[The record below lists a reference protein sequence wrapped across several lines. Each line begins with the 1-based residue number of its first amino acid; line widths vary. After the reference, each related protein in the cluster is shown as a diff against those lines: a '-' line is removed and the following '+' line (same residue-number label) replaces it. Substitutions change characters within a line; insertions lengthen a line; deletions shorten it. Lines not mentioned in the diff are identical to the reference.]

1 MSINPILAKINKAQL
16 KADLPE
22 VSVGDSVDVHA
33 KIIEGGKERI
43 QVYKGTVIKLQNSGL
58 TKSVTVR
65 RVFQGVGIERTF
77 LLHSP
82 KLAKIVVTRKG
93 HVRRAKLYYLRAR
106 TGKATKVKEK
116 AATTAAE

>member
-16 KADLPE
+16 KADLPV